1 MTFVALLPAFP
12 QPGSQASA
20 ARLDRRHR
28 ADGPAINRKVDSAW
42 GGPFSAGALARQHY
56 AGSMEGNA
64 GNTVHDGTGHDG
76 TGHEGSGQ
84 VATGNVGTPDGG
96 TLQDGYPHAGTEPT
110 GAAVIL
116 RVLRVSLHV
125 GFAVLL
131 LVALVRLLA
140 GGITGQDGVTLLL
153 ALLLAAFYLAGTV
166 LEKRHAARRT
176 RFDPRPYSAWWLGG
190 VTVLWLLLIWTSA
203 DFVWLAF
210 PLFFL
215 QLHVLRRRLALPAI
229 AFSTLFVIGALW
241 FHNGGASS
249 PDPASMAP
257 QLPMVLGPAFGAA
270 FAVVTGLAYRALF
283 LEAENQRLAA
293 EELRRTRAELART
306 QHNAGT
312 LAERTRLAR
321 EIHDTLAQGLSS
333 IVLMGR
339 AAEKALDDG
348 EPAVARERLRLVRD
362 TAAANL
368 AEARNFVRAL
378 QSPDLED
385 GSLVAG
391 LLRLCEKTEAETA
404 ARGAGL
410 RCRLDVEGVPV
421 ELPAAHQTV
430 LLRAAQASLA
440 NVRVHAQAS
449 TAVVTLSFLGPEVAM
464 DIYDDG
470 AGFDPAALPARPDG
484 SGYGLTSLR
493 ERVAAL
499 HGQLDIESAPGE
511 GTVVAIRL
519 PLAPAPD
526 STPGS
531 APGSSAASAQTRRS
545 RP

>member
-1 MTFVALLPAFP
+1 
-12 QPGSQASA
+12 
-20 ARLDRRHR
+20 
-28 ADGPAINRKVDSAW
+28 
-42 GGPFSAGALARQHY
+42 
-56 AGSMEGNA
+56 MEGEA
-64 GNTVHDGTGHDG
+64 GNTVQFGRRHGRTVRASDPAASESLTSESL
-76 TGHEGSGQ
+76 TS
-84 VATGNVGTPDGG
+84 APMTSKPLTPEPG
-96 TLQDGYPHAGTEPT
+96 AEPT

-131 LVALVRLLA
+131 LVALVRLLT
-140 GGITGQDGVTLLL
+140 GGVHGPGWITLLL
-153 ALLLAAFYLAGTV
+153 TLLLAAFYLVGTV
-166 LEKRHAARRT
+166 LEKRHSLHPA

-190 VTVLWLLLIWTSA
+190 VSLLWLLLVGASA

-229 AFSTLFVIGALW
+229 ALSTLLVIAALW
-241 FHNGGASS
+241 YHNGGLAS
-249 PDPASMAP
+249 PEPADAAL

-306 QHNAGT
+306 QHDAGT

-348 EPAVARERLRLVRD
+348 DPATARERIRIVRD
-362 TAAANL
+362 TAATNL

-378 QSPDLED
+378 QSPDLQD
-385 GSLVAG
+385 GSLVAS
-391 LLRLCEKTEAETA
+391 LHRLCEKAEAEAA

-410 RCRLDVEGVPV
+410 RCRLDVEGLPV
-421 ELPAAHQTV
+421 ELPGAHQTA

-440 NVRVHAQAS
+440 NVRVHAQAT

-470 AGFDPAALPARPDG
+470 TGFDPKAVPARPDG
-484 SGYGLTSLR
+484 TGYGLKSLR

-499 HGQLDIESAPGE
+499 QGRLDIESAPGE

-519 PLAPAPD
+519 PLTAPAAD
-526 STPGS
+526 AGTSGAATS
-531 APGSSAASAQTRRS
+531 DAAASDS
-545 RP
+545 RPAQAGRSGND

>member
-1 MTFVALLPAFP
+1 
-12 QPGSQASA
+12 
-20 ARLDRRHR
+20 
-28 ADGPAINRKVDSAW
+28 
-42 GGPFSAGALARQHY
+42 
-56 AGSMEGNA
+56 MEGDA
-64 GNTVHDGTGHDG
+64 GNTVHDGTRH
-76 TGHEGSGQ
+76 SGQ
-84 VATGNVGTPDGG
+84 
-96 TLQDGYPHAGTEPT
+96 TEST

-131 LVALVRLLA
+131 LVALVRLVA
-140 GGITGQDGVTLLL
+140 GGITGPGWITLLL
-153 ALLLAAFYLAGTV
+153 ALLLAAFYLVGTI
-166 LEKRHAARRT
+166 LEKRHAARRA
-176 RFDPRPYSAWWLGG
+176 RFDPRPYSGWWLGG
-190 VTVLWLLLIWTSA
+190 VSLLWLLLIWTSA

-229 AFSTLFVIGALW
+229 ALSTLLVIAALW
-241 FHNGGASS
+241 FHNGGISPSEQASGE
-249 PDPASMAP
+249 PAGMAL

-283 LEAENQRLAA
+283 MEAENQRQAA

-306 QHNAGT
+306 QHDAGT
-312 LAERTRLAR
+312 LAERGRLAR

-333 IVLMGR
+333 IVLMAR
-339 AAEKALDDG
+339 AADTALDNG
-348 EPAVARERLRLVRD
+348 EPAVARERLRIVQD

-385 GSLVAG
+385 GSLVAS
-391 LLRLCEKTEAETA
+391 LLRLCEKTEAEAA

-410 RCRLDVEGVPV
+410 SCRLDVEGVPV
-421 ELPAAHQTV
+421 DLPAALQTA

-440 NVRVHAQAS
+440 NVGVHAKAR
-449 TAVVTLSFLGPEVAM
+449 TAVVTLSFLGPDVAM
-464 DIYDDG
+464 DIYDNG
-470 AGFDPAALPARPDG
+470 TGFDPAALTARPDG

-499 HGQLDIESAPGE
+499 HGRLDIESAPGE

-519 PLAPAPD
+519 PLGEA
-526 STPGS
+526 SR
-531 APGSSAASAQTRRS
+531 SAAGPAHVKEGWQ
-545 RP
+545 

>member
-1 MTFVALLPAFP
+1 
-12 QPGSQASA
+12 
-20 ARLDRRHR
+20 
-28 ADGPAINRKVDSAW
+28 
-42 GGPFSAGALARQHY
+42 
-56 AGSMEGNA
+56 ME
-64 GNTVHDGTGHDG
+64 
-76 TGHEGSGQ
+76 Q
-84 VATGNVGTPDGG
+84 
-96 TLQDGYPHAGTEPT
+96 AGTHLADSREISAEST

-131 LVALVRLLA
+131 LVAVIRLLA
-140 GGITGQDGVTLLL
+140 GGVAGTGWITLLL
-153 ALLLAAFYLAGTV
+153 ALLLATVYLAGTV
-166 LEKRHAARRT
+166 LEKRHAAHHA
-176 RFDPRPYSAWWLGG
+176 RFDPRPYSGWWLAG
-190 VTVLWLLLIWTSA
+190 VSVLWLLLVLASA

-229 AFSTLFVIGALW
+229 ALSTLVVIAALW
-241 FHNGGASS
+241 FHNGGAG
-249 PDPASMAP
+249 PPVPGGAAL
-257 QLPMVLGPAFGAA
+257 QLPMVLGPLFGAA

-293 EELRRTRAELART
+293 QELRRTRAELART

-348 EPAVARERLRLVRD
+348 DTAVARDRLRIVRD

-378 QSPDLED
+378 QSPDLEG

-391 LLRLCEKTEAETA
+391 LQRLCAQTEAQSA
-404 ARGAGL
+404 AHGAGL
-410 RCRLDVEGVPV
+410 HCRLDVEGVPV
-421 ELPAAHQTV
+421 PLPGTHQTA
-430 LLRAAQASLA
+430 LLRAAQSSLA
-440 NVRVHAQAS
+440 NVRAHAQAS
-449 TAVVTLSFLGPEVAM
+449 TAVVTLSFLGPDVAM

-470 AGFDPAALPARPDG
+470 TGFDPAALPAPAARPDG

-493 ERVAAL
+493 DRVAAL
-499 HGQLDIESAPGE
+499 HGRLDIESAPGE

-519 PLAPAPD
+519 PLGEAAGSAPAPATGD
-526 STPGS
+526 RT
-531 APGSSAASAQTRRS
+531 
-545 RP
+545 

>member
-1 MTFVALLPAFP
+1 
-12 QPGSQASA
+12 
-20 ARLDRRHR
+20 
-28 ADGPAINRKVDSAW
+28 
-42 GGPFSAGALARQHY
+42 
-56 AGSMEGNA
+56 MEGDA
-64 GNTVHDGTGHDG
+64 GNTVHNGTGPKGAAG
-76 TGHEGSGQ
+76 TAHGAGHAG
-84 VATGNVGTPDGG
+84 APA
-96 TLQDGYPHAGTEPT
+96 PGTEPT

-131 LVALVRLLA
+131 LVALLRLLA
-140 GGITGQDGVTLLL
+140 GGITGQEWITLLL
-153 ALLLAAFYLAGTV
+153 AVLLAAFYLVGTV

-190 VTVLWLLLIWTSA
+190 VCLLWLLLVWTSA

-229 AFSTLFVIGALW
+229 ALSTVFVIAALW
-241 FHNGGASS
+241 FHNGGTASPDLAS
-249 PDPASMAP
+249 ADPASVGL
-257 QLPMVLGPAFGAA
+257 QLPMVLGPVFGAA

-348 EPAVARERLRLVRD
+348 EPAVARDRLRIVRD

-391 LLRLCEKTEAETA
+391 LLRLCENDRSGD
-404 ARGAGL
+404 RGAG
-410 RCRLDVEGVPV
+410 CR
-421 ELPAAHQTV
+421 
-430 LLRAAQASLA
+430 
-440 NVRVHAQAS
+440 
-449 TAVVTLSFLGPEVAM
+449 
-464 DIYDDG
+464 
-470 AGFDPAALPARPDG
+470 AALPPRRRRRAGGTPRRPPDG
-484 SGYGLTSLR
+484 P
-493 ERVAAL
+493 
-499 HGQLDIESAPGE
+499 APGRAGE
-511 GTVVAIRL
+511 PGQRAGSCAGGHRRRHPFLPGPGRGHGHLRRRRRIR
-519 PLAPAPD
+519 PRWPCRPVRTGPAM
-526 STPGS
+526 G
-531 APGSSAASAQTRRS
+531 
-545 RP
+545 

>member
-1 MTFVALLPAFP
+1 
-12 QPGSQASA
+12 
-20 ARLDRRHR
+20 
-28 ADGPAINRKVDSAW
+28 
-42 GGPFSAGALARQHY
+42 
-56 AGSMEGNA
+56 MEGNA
-64 GNTVHDGTGHDG
+64 GNTVHEGI
-76 TGHEGSGQ
+76 GHEGTRHAGTPHG
-84 VATGNVGTPDGG
+84 ATG
-96 TLQDGYPHAGTEPT
+96 HAGTEPT

-131 LVALVRLLA
+131 LVALVRLVA
-140 GGITGQDGVTLLL
+140 GGITGQGWVTLLL

-166 LEKRHAARRT
+166 LEKRHAAHRT

-190 VTVLWLLLIWTSA
+190 VSVLWLLLIWTSA

-215 QLHVLRRRLALPAI
+215 ELHVLRRRLALPAI
-229 AFSTLFVIGALW
+229 ALSTLFVIGALW
-241 FHNGGASS
+241 FHNGGI
-249 PDPASMAP
+249 AP
-257 QLPMVLGPAFGAA
+257 PELPMVLGPAFGAA

-348 EPAVARERLRLVRD
+348 EPAVARERLRIVRD

-404 ARGAGL
+404 ARGTGL

-421 ELPAAHQTV
+421 ELPAAHQTA

-440 NVRVHAQAS
+440 NVRIHAQAS

-470 AGFDPAALPARPDG
+470 TGFDPAALPARPDG

-519 PLAPAPD
+519 PLGD
-526 STPGS
+526 EPGT
-531 APGSSAASAQTRRS
+531 APGSNAVPAQASGDRQ
-545 RP
+545 